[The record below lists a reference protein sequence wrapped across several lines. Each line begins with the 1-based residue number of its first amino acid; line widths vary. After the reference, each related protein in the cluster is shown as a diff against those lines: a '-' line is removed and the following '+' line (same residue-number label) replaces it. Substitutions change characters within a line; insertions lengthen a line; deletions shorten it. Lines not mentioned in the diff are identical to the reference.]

1 MPSRSDRFFGDVI
14 ARFPP
19 ARNARIAVVTHLL
32 PDRPAFL
39 RALARIGRV
48 EWVIPVRY
56 SEAPGVAAAASELGI
71 TVRHPPGGGGWPPDP
86 EWWAETLAE
95 TLAAAPDPLVV
106 CEIGGYFA
114 PVLAACAARW
124 PDRLLGAVEDTESGH
139 RRYAGA
145 APLPVPVVSI
155 ARSPLKGP
163 EDQLVGESIAFS
175 VERVLR
181 ALGRP
186 MPGCAATVL
195 GYGAVGSATAA
206 ALRSRGAHVSVW
218 DPDPQRRILALAGG
232 LTSPARDDALC
243 GADLIVGCS
252 GATSLESDDLA
263 LLRPGCVLASG
274 SSRQSEI
281 DIGDRE
287 RRAII
292 DGPIGL
298 PLVEAVALPDGG
310 DAYLTYAGFPANFAD
325 GAAIGPFLRLSQA
338 EILVAISSLTARHLG
353 PGLCEVAD
361 GDRSTLADLWLDV
374 YGTPP
379 EA

>member
-1 MPSRSDRFFGDVI
+1 MATRSDRFFGEVI

-19 ARNARIAVVTHLL
+19 ATDARIAVVTHLL

-56 SEAPGVAAAASELGI
+56 SEAPGIAAAASELGI
-71 TVRHPPGGGGWPPDP
+71 TVRRPPGDGAWPPAP

-106 CEIGGYFA
+106 YEIGGYFA

-124 PDRLLGAVEDTESGH
+124 PDRLLGAVEDTEAGH

-145 APLPVPVVSI
+145 EPLPVSVVSI

-163 EDQLVGESIAFS
+163 EDRLVGESIAFS
-175 VERVLR
+175 IERALR

-186 MPGCAATVL
+186 VPGCAATVL
-195 GYGAVGSATAA
+195 GYGTVGSATAA
-206 ALRSRGAHVSVW
+206 ALRSRGARVSVW
-218 DPDPQRRILALAGG
+218 DPDPQPRILALAGG
-232 LTSPARDDALC
+232 LATPARDDALR
-243 GADLIVGCS
+243 GADLIVGCT
-252 GATSLESDDLA
+252 GTTSFDSDDLA
-263 LLRPGCVLASG
+263 LIRRGCVLASG

-281 DIGDRE
+281 DLADRE
-287 RRAII
+287 RRTIV

-298 PLVEAVALPDGG
+298 PLVEAVALPGGG
-310 DAYLTYAGFPANFAD
+310 DAYLVYAGFPANFAD

-338 EILVAISSLTARHLG
+338 EILVAISSLIARRPA

-361 GDRSTLADLWLDV
+361 SDRAALADLWLSV
-374 YGTPP
+374 YGTPT